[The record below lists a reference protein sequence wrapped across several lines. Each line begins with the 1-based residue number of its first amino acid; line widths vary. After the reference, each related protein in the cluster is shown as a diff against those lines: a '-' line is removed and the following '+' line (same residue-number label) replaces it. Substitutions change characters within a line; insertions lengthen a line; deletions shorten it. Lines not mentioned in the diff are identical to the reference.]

1 MNEPRSSS
9 CTSLESIDQEVS
21 KRLHFRP
28 INAAPVTPPKNSPG
42 NSNFYMQCFLF
53 VTCIFFSILILRRNC
68 QASGDYCCQEFER
81 TLWAGGGRK

>member
-28 INAAPVTPPKNSPG
+28 INAAPLTPPKNSPG
-42 NSNFYMQCFLF
+42 NSNFYIQCFLL
-53 VTCIFFSILILRRNC
+53 CNLYIFNFNS
-68 QASGDYCCQEFER
+68 
-81 TLWAGGGRK
+81 

>member
-28 INAAPVTPPKNSPG
+28 INAAPLTPPKNSPG
-42 NSNFYMQCFLF
+42 NSNFYMQCFLLSNLY
-53 VTCIFFSILILRRNC
+53 ILNLILRRNC